1 MAVIECLFVVAFIK
15 KLPKNPRIAKLNT
28 TSSMDSTNWSANTS
42 KKTVR
47 TSAVCTTFTKRAG
60 YIHMRKR
67 GDRIEQLERKFNIG
81 SHRSAFLPIRY
92 VYPRMMRRAEEN
104 KTRL

>member
-1 MAVIECLFVVAFIK
+1 
-15 KLPKNPRIAKLNT
+15 
-28 TSSMDSTNWSANTS
+28 
-42 KKTVR
+42 
-47 TSAVCTTFTKRAG
+47 
-60 YIHMRKR
+60 MRKR
-67 GDRIEQLERKFNIG
+67 GDSIEQDERKFNIR